1 MKVWVLVLFFFLS
14 SLFELPAAE
23 SPEATLPPVLVHSTR
38 LRDVQEPITQVPGK
52 VIVVTAEEIEKL
64 GAKTVQEV
72 LQYQTGIVLYDAV
85 GNEFQQT
92 VDLRG
97 FNGQPVPAASVFV
110 DGVRINEPDFNS
122 INFDLIPIEDIERME
137 ILPGTATV
145 FGRNALGGVI
155 NITTKRGRTDRPH
168 VGLDMGGG
176 SFGRQRYSFSADG
189 PLPIANLDYYFG
201 VTRELTDGFREE
213 FNSRHAGARITRI
226 FAKLGYRLGEN
237 TDATLAYT
245 RVLDDISQAG
255 SLPGSRLRV
264 DRNDN
269 LTPGDSSASNLHQ
282 VALNLRQKLSTGFS
296 AALSGFFRRNDQ
308 ESFVRGLSSISTLET
323 GTISSGTTV
332 QLTHDGVIFGRKN
345 LATLGAEYGH
355 NRFDSTSASEFICC
369 PGAFITKQL
378 TRENIAGVYFTDSF
392 TIFESLVAN
401 AGFRYDWD
409 ELDFTGKP
417 DPATGF
423 GALRGVKQYTGFS
436 PKTGL
441 VYTPLANLSLY
452 FNYSEGI
459 RVPTVQEIFALGPF
473 GSNLNLKAMK
483 SRNFEVGIKGQP
495 VDWLEGAMAFF
506 YMPVG
511 DEIFFIA
518 TDPLDPF
525 SGRNENIDKTLRRGV
540 EVTLK
545 ARYEKW
551 LDAFINYTF
560 TKATFDGDFFVPGIN
575 FLDPPRLVK
584 KGDELPL
591 VPRHRAGAGI
601 NLRPLAGLTLSL
613 LGIYV
618 GEQFQQR
625 DEPNQAKKLTDYF
638 VLNGRIAY
646 QWRQWTAHVAFN
658 NLTDRKYSTS
668 GILVGNPFNESFRVP
683 APGFNVF
690 AGLSFRY

>member
-1 MKVWVLVLFFFLS
+1 MKACFLFLIFFLS
-14 SLFELPAAE
+14 SFFEVPAAE
-23 SPEATLPPVLVHSTR
+23 PPEATLPPVMVHSTR

-85 GNEFQQT
+85 GNEVQQT

-97 FNGQPVPAASVFV
+97 FNGQPVPATSVFV
-110 DGVRINEPDFNS
+110 DGVRINEPDFNT
-122 INFDLIPIEDIERME
+122 INFDLIPIEDIERIE

-155 NITTKRGRTDRPH
+155 NITTKRGRTDRSH
-168 VGLDMGGG
+168 VGFDTGGG
-176 SFGRQRYSFSADG
+176 TFGRQKYSFSADG

-282 VALNLRQKLSTGFS
+282 VALNLRQKLSAGFS
-296 AALSGFFRRNDQ
+296 AALNGFFRRNDQ

-345 LATLGAEYGH
+345 LATLGAEYSH

-417 DPATGF
+417 DPATGV
-423 GALRGVKQYTGFS
+423 GTLRGVKQYTGFS

-441 VYTPLANLSLY
+441 VYTPLGNLSLY

-473 GSNLNLKAMK
+473 GSNLNLKPMK
-483 SRNFEVGIKGQP
+483 SRNFEMGIKGHP
-495 VDWLEGAMAFF
+495 VDWLEGAVAFF
-506 YMPVG
+506 YMPVR

-525 SGRNENIDKTLRRGV
+525 SGRNENIEKTLRRGV
-540 EVTLK
+540 EVALK

-591 VPRHRAGAGI
+591 VPRHRVGAGI

-613 LGIYV
+613 LGLYV

-625 DEPNQAKKLTDYF
+625 DEPNQTKKLTDYF
-638 VLNGRIAY
+638 VLNSRIAY

-668 GILVGNPFNESFRVP
+668 GILVGDPFNESFRVP

>member
-1 MKVWVLVLFFFLS
+1 MKVGLFLL
-14 SLFELPAAE
+14 LFYCFSFSELPAGE
-23 SPEATLPPVLVHSTR
+23 TPETTLPPVFVSSTR
-38 LRDVQEPITQVPGK
+38 LPDVLQQTTQVPGK
-52 VIVVTAEEIEKL
+52 VVVVTSEDIEKL

-92 VDLRG
+92 VDMRG
-97 FNGQPVPAASVFV
+97 FNGQPVPATSVFV
-110 DGVRINEPDFNS
+110 DGVRVNEPDFNT
-122 INFDLIPIEDIERME
+122 INFDLIPIEDIERIE

-168 VGLDMGGG
+168 VGFDMGGG
-176 SFGRQRYSFSADG
+176 SFGRQKYSFSTDG
-189 PLPIANLDYYFG
+189 PLPISNFDYYFG

-213 FNSRHAGARITRI
+213 FNSRHTGARITRI
-226 FAKLGYRLGEN
+226 FAKLGYRLGDN

-245 RVLDDISQAG
+245 RVLDNISQAG

-269 LTPGDSSASNLHQ
+269 LTPGDFAASDLHQ
-282 VALNLRQKLSTGFS
+282 VAFNLRQKLSAGFS
-296 AALSGFFRRNDQ
+296 AALNGFFRRNDQ

-323 GTISSGTTV
+323 GTTSSGTAV

-345 LATLGAEYGH
+345 LATLGAEYSH
-355 NRFDSTSASEFICC
+355 NRFDTTSAAEFICC

-409 ELDFTGKP
+409 NLDFTGKP

-423 GALRGVKQYTGFS
+423 GTLRGVKQYTGFS

-483 SRNFEVGIKGQP
+483 SRNFEIGVKGKP
-495 VDWLEGAMAFF
+495 IDWLEGSLAFF
-506 YMPVG
+506 YMPVR

-540 EVTLK
+540 EATLK
-545 ARYEKW
+545 ARYDKW
-551 LDAFINYTF
+551 LDGFINYTF

-591 VPRHRAGAGI
+591 VPRHRVGAGI

-613 LGIYV
+613 LGLYV

-625 DEPNQAKKLTDYF
+625 DEPNQTKKLTDYF
-638 VLNGRIAY
+638 VLNSRIAY

-668 GILVGNPFNESFRVP
+668 GILVGDPFNESFRVP
-683 APGFNVF
+683 APGFNVL

>member
-1 MKVWVLVLFFFLS
+1 MKVFAFIFYAFLFGS
-14 SLFELPAAE
+14 SELNAAQPLE
-23 SPEATLPPVLVHSTR
+23 TTLPPVLVQSTR
-38 LRDVQEPITQVPGK
+38 LSDIVQPTTQVPGK
-52 VIVVTAEEIEKL
+52 AIIISADDIKKL
-64 GAKTVQEV
+64 GVQTIQDV
-72 LQYQTGIVLYDAV
+72 LEYQTGVVAYDSV
-85 GNEFQQT
+85 GNESQKT
-92 VDLRG
+92 IDLRG
-97 FNGQPVPAASVFV
+97 FNGQPVPATSVFV
-110 DGVRINEPDFNS
+110 DGVRVNEPDFNTV
-122 INFDLIPIEDIERME
+122 NFDLIPIEDIERIE

-145 FGRNALGGVI
+145 FGRNALGGVV

-168 VGLDMGGG
+168 VGIDIGGG
-176 SFGRQRYSFSADG
+176 SFGRQKYSFSTDG
-189 PLPIANLDYYFG
+189 PLPISNFDYYFG

-213 FNSRHAGARITRI
+213 FEPRHAGARITRI
-226 FAKLGYRLGEN
+226 FAKLGYRQGES

-245 RVLDDISQAG
+245 RVLDNISQAG

-264 DRNDN
+264 NRNDN
-269 LTPGDSSASNLHQ
+269 LTPGDYAASNLHQ
-282 VALNLRQKLSTGFS
+282 IAVNLRQKLSAGFS
-296 AALSGFFRRNDQ
+296 TALNGFFRRNDQ
-308 ESFVRGLSSISTLET
+308 ESFVRGLSSTSTLET
-323 GTISSGTTV
+323 ATMSSGTTL
-332 QLTHDGVIFGRKN
+332 QLTHDGVIVGKKN
-345 LATLGAEYGH
+345 LATLGAEYNH
-355 NRFDSTSASEFICC
+355 NRFDSTSASEFTCC

-378 TRENIAGVYFTDSF
+378 TRENIAGVYLTNSLR
-392 TIFESLVAN
+392 IFESLVAN

-409 ELDFTGKP
+409 HLDFTGKT
-417 DPATGF
+417 DPS
-423 GALRGVKQYTGFS
+423 LSGVKQYTRFS

-441 VYTPLANLSLY
+441 VYTPMANLSIY

-483 SRNFEVGIKGQP
+483 SRNFELGLKGQP
-495 VDWLEGAMAFF
+495 AGWLEASLAFF
-506 YMPVG
+506 YTPVR

-518 TDPLDPF
+518 TNPLDPF

-540 EVTLK
+540 EATLK

-560 TKATFDGDFFVPGIN
+560 TKATFDSDFFVPGIN

-584 KGDELPL
+584 KGDDLPL
-591 VPRHRAGAGI
+591 VPRHRVGAGI
-601 NLRPLAGLTLSL
+601 NLRPWPGLTLSL
-613 LGIYV
+613 LGTYV
-618 GEQFQQR
+618 GEQYQLR
-625 DEPNQAKKLTDYF
+625 DEPNQAKQLADYF
-638 VLNGRIAY
+638 VLNSRIAY